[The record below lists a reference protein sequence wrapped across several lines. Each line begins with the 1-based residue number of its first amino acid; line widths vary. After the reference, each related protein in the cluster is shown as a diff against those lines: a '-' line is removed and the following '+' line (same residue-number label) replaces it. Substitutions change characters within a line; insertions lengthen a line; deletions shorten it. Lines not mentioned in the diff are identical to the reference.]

1 MPQRH
6 EPLPRNNYSK
16 HWSIQEI
23 SLKNSCPTPAVPPP
37 PTIPN
42 SYGSGLKHNL
52 ILHGALLKDFNHILS
67 CPLKMTLWR
76 ELSVSCDLPTTVL
89 KVKLMGLWN
98 LLLFIYNRLLTSF
111 FLSLLLLCLWV
122 YDPYLQSWF
131 WSVRKTCLQR
141 WKGNEKYTMVVK
153 LH

>member
-1 MPQRH
+1 MSCSCRH
-6 EPLPRNNYSK
+6 FHIMCLELRS
-16 HWSIQEI
+16 
-23 SLKNSCPTPAVPPP
+23 PAKVPEVTLGLGA
-37 PTIPN
+37 TIPN

-52 ILHGALLKDFNHILS
+52 ILHGALLKDFSHILS